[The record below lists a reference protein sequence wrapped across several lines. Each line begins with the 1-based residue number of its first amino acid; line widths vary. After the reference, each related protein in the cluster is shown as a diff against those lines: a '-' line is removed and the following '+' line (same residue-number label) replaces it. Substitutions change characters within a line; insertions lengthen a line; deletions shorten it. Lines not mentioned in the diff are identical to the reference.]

1 MKLLNRKLLRDV
13 RHNWTQFLSVFL
25 MAFLSIVVFVGLQGS
40 WRGLQISLNDYLQKD
55 NLANYWVQGSQIS
68 NQDIKKIKSLTGVKN
83 VQAGTRLQL
92 NQGKHHLIVD
102 TYQVP
107 ITKSHLIA
115 GEKYNQNSY
124 GIWINKEYAHQH
136 NLKLGDPLKLSLNA
150 KSVSLPIKG
159 IIQSP
164 NRIYFTGTQEFIA
177 PNYNNYGYA
186 LITPRTLTSA
196 FGYQDHNILEIKG
209 THQRMRHQIEK
220 ILQGRLVAY
229 YMRTT
234 LPEVST
240 ATERVSEIRNLS
252 YLFSFI
258 FILLAILA
266 MYTTIRRLIESQ
278 TSEIATFKALG
289 FSNTTI
295 GLHYASFGL
304 LVGSL
309 GTIAGALF
317 SPLISWYV
325 LRTQQQMFS
334 IPHWKIAY
342 TYSALIIIVLVITIC
357 VLASFLAARTAIK
370 GLPAKFLRGKEESTA
385 RHILLERWLTLWK
398 HCSYA
403 SRWAIRDA
411 FINRI
416 RTMMGIIGVAGG
428 MMLMIAGV
436 GMPQS
441 MDHLVKKAY
450 TQDYSYSKR
459 VNLKSPQQLQQK
471 SHYNE
476 QWIQT
481 TQAHFSPDDGYNRLL
496 TVVSHGAYVNMKTID
511 RKTIQNGGLYVTHG
525 FAKRAHITK
534 GEKIKVR
541 TLGSNK
547 QFTFK
552 VKGIVASETN
562 QGAYITKHTWTSAGG
577 FYHPTTLLIGKNVHL
592 NRQAVSSSISVNEQ
606 ESNAFRFV
614 NNLMSIFILIIMF
627 GALLIIIVLYNLGS
641 LSFVERTRDY
651 ATLRVLGIHRQ
662 ELRQLTLIEN
672 VITTFIGWLI
682 GIPTGIWFLGQ
693 YVNTFSTINLE
704 YTRYFDWKTILIAS
718 LFVWICSL
726 GTTIFISRRIK
737 KIDMVQSLKGVE

>member
-40 WRGLQISLNDYLQKD
+40 WRGLQVSLQDYLQKD
-55 NLANYWVQGSQIS
+55 NLANYWVQGRQIN
-68 NQDIKKIKSLTGVKN
+68 NQDVKKIKSLTGIKD

-102 TYQVP
+102 AYQAP
-107 ITKSHLIA
+107 ITKAHLIT
-115 GEKYNQNSY
+115 GEKYNQNSN
-124 GIWINKEYAHQH
+124 GIWINKEYANQH
-136 NLKLGDPLKLSLNA
+136 RLKVGDPLKLTLDS
-150 KSVSLPIKG
+150 KSVSLSIKG

-177 PNYNNYGYA
+177 PNYANYGYA
-186 LITPRTLTSA
+186 LIAPRTLTSI
-196 FGYQDHNILEIKG
+196 FGDQGHNILEIKG
-209 THQRMRHQIEK
+209 THQQMRHQIER

-229 YMRTT
+229 YTRAT
-234 LPEVST
+234 LPEVSN
-240 ATERVSEIRNLS
+240 ATERVREIRNLS

-266 MYTTIRRLIESQ
+266 MYTTVRRLIESQ

-295 GLHYASFGL
+295 GLHYASIGL

-325 LRTQQQMFS
+325 LRTQQKMFS
-334 IPHWKIAY
+334 IPHWTIAY
-342 TYSALIIIVLVITIC
+342 TGSALAVMVLVIAIC
-357 VLASFLAARTAIK
+357 ILAAFLAARTATK
-370 GLPAKFLRGKEESTA
+370 GLPAKFLRGQEESKA
-385 RHILLERWLTLWK
+385 RHIILERWSALWK

-411 FINRI
+411 FINRT
-416 RTMMGIIGVAGG
+416 RTLMGIIGVAGG

-441 MDHLVKKAY
+441 MNHLVKKAY
-450 TQDYSYSKR
+450 TQDYSYSR
-459 VNLKSPQQLQQK
+459 RINLKSPQQFQQK
-471 SHYNE
+471 RHHDE
-476 QWIQT
+476 QWVQT
-481 TQAHFSPDDGYNRLL
+481 TQDHFSPDDGYNRLL
-496 TVVSHGAYVNMKTID
+496 TVVSQGTYVNMKTID
-511 RKTIQNGGLYVTHG
+511 GKPIENDGLYITHG

-534 GEKIKVR
+534 GEKVKVR
-541 TLGSNK
+541 TFGSNK
-547 QFTFK
+547 QLAFK

-562 QGAYITKHTWTSAGG
+562 QGAYITKHTWTNAGG
-577 FYHPTTLLIGKNVHL
+577 FYHPTTLLVGKGVHF
-592 NRQAVSSSISVNEQ
+592 NRQVISSSISVNEQ
-606 ESNAFRFV
+606 KSNAFNFV
-614 NNLMSIFILIIMF
+614 NNLISIFILIIMF

-662 ELRQLTLIEN
+662 ELRRLTLIEN
-672 VITTFIGWLI
+672 VITTFVGWLI
-682 GIPTGIWFLGQ
+682 GIPAGIWFLGQ

-704 YTRYFDWKTILIAS
+704 YTRYFDWRTILIAS

-726 GTTIFISRRIK
+726 GTTLFISRKIK
-737 KIDMVQSLKGVE
+737 KIDMVLSLKGIK